1 MKTKTLARNAWWLA
15 PVTTFTVAA
24 LIVMSGCASMSNRTK
39 TITGVV
45 IAGAGAGTL
54 GAILA
59 PKEENRAMHGV
70 FWGASAAAVSGIAG
84 LFIFD
89 EESRRKEAELKSEK
103 LSKELAAYREESAP
117 ELVASNRAG
126 LNKPLPER
134 FKHLVTPGGW
144 SLFKVDR
151 WVTSSE
157 SELVHQDMIFRFHQ
171 PQLNPTGKPPA
182 EAQEGS
188 IK

>member
-1 MKTKTLARNAWWLA
+1 MKTKAKKYAWWIA
-15 PVTTFTVAA
+15 SVTVFTATL
-24 LIVMSGCASMSNRTK
+24 LIVTSGCASMSNRTK

-45 IAGAGAGTL
+45 IAGTGAGAL
-54 GAILA
+54 GALLA

-89 EESRRKEAELKSEK
+89 EEARRKEAELKADK
-103 LSKELAAYREESAP
+103 ITKELAAYREESAP
-117 ELVASNRAG
+117 ELVATNRAG

-134 FKHLVTPGGW
+134 FKHLVTPGAW
-144 SLFKVDR
+144 SLYKVDR
-151 WVTSSE
+151 WATTSE

-171 PQLNPTGKPPA
+171 PQLNPTGKPMA
-182 EAQEGS
+182 ETPSERS
-188 IK
+188 TK